1 MEDIFHMINDTG
13 RLSALKKAG
22 DLSGFALSAHQSN
35 LLSNEVEFWQW
46 MARNYHGS
54 GIFDSPSSMLGYISQ
69 GSAKEQWL
77 SRTVQGKGYEWDYM
91 TAQRGSITNL
101 FEVFEAGDVPNR
113 MGSDITQRNLLTGE
127 STESQLKAY
136 TSRNAPDLHNTS
148 TDIRVVTNAEKTVA
162 VQRKGYEADTFQ
174 DKAVCQLLIG
184 IVHFF
189 DAFPTAIQTRE
200 YLSQVV
206 EIPADEAGRI
216 YLEFGTLR
224 GNFMAD
230 IILAMMDDYH
240 FLPDMAR
247 KVKNKPAM
255 IADVMEAGRLDEG
268 VTLSTCEIY
277 DDFINSKIDAVNG
290 LVQIE
295 IPNEDT
301 ETPEATTQVP
311 EQDSPETLYELGN
324 KYYYGNEVEQ
334 DYEQAL
340 DYYRKAAEQGYAPAQ
355 NALGYMFEH
364 GKGVEKDYAHNN
376 YKQAFVWYKKA
387 AELGVPKNQK
397 KAASLYR
404 KAAAQGDE
412 YAEIQLNDTEFW
424 DYGVAP

>member
-1 MEDIFHMINDTG
+1 M
-13 RLSALKKAG
+13 
-22 DLSGFALSAHQSN
+22 
-35 LLSNEVEFWQW
+35 
-46 MARNYHGS
+46 
-54 GIFDSPSSMLGYISQ
+54 
-69 GSAKEQWL
+69 
-77 SRTVQGKGYEWDYM
+77 
-91 TAQRGSITNL
+91 
-101 FEVFEAGDVPNR
+101 
-113 MGSDITQRNLLTGE
+113 
-127 STESQLKAY
+127 
-136 TSRNAPDLHNTS
+136 
-148 TDIRVVTNAEKTVA
+148 
-162 VQRKGYEADTFQ
+162 
-174 DKAVCQLLIG
+174 
-184 IVHFF
+184 
-189 DAFPTAIQTRE
+189 
-200 YLSQVV
+200 
-206 EIPADEAGRI
+206 
-216 YLEFGTLR
+216 
-224 GNFMAD
+224 
-230 IILAMMDDYH
+230 
-240 FLPDMAR
+240 
-247 KVKNKPAM
+247 
-255 IADVMEAGRLDEG
+255 
-268 VTLSTCEIY
+268 
-277 DDFINSKIDAVNG
+277 NG